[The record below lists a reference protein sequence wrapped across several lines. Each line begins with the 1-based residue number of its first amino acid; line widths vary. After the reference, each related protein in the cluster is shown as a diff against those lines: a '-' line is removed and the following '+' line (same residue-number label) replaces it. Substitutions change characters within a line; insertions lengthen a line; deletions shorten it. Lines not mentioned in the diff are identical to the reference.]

1 MENKMRDYL
10 YIIRGGDDLSGYSPE
25 QMQAHMQD
33 WQKWMGGIAEAG
45 KLVGGEPLEN
55 PGKTLVEGGTKVMD
69 RPLAEGKELVGGY
82 LIMKADN
89 LDAAVEL
96 AKDCPGFEHNC
107 TIEVREISHL

>member
-1 MENKMRDYL
+1 MKDYL
-10 YIIRGGDDLSGYSPE
+10 YIIRGGDDLSSYSPE

-33 WQKWMGGIAEAG
+33 WQKWMGSIAAEG
-45 KLVGGEPLEN
+45 KLVGGEPLEK
-55 PGKTLVEGGTKVMD
+55 PGKTLVDSGKKVID

-89 LDAAVEL
+89 LDEAVQL

-107 TIEVREISHL
+107 SIEVREISQL